1 MVDEEQ
7 EGMIMTEQD
16 PTVEELQAKVTQLTA
31 ERDKLTTDL
40 KAAQSFKTQYDEL
53 KVKYD
58 SVVQTNMDL
67 IRHIPMDG
75 QEKGQSGPKDLKD
88 MDDKERYAYLKDMAT
103 KSFEQKKA

>member
-1 MVDEEQ
+1 
-7 EGMIMTEQD
+7 MTMAEKQD
-16 PTVEELQAKVTQLTA
+16 PSIEELQAKVTQLTA
-31 ERDKLTTDL
+31 ERDKLSTDL
-40 KAAQSFKTQYDEL
+40 KAAQSYKTQFDEL

-75 QEKGQSGPKDLKD
+75 SGKDQSGTKDLKD
-88 MDDKERYAYLKDMAT
+88 MDEKERYAYLKVMAT

>member
-1 MVDEEQ
+1 
-7 EGMIMTEQD
+7 MTEQD

-88 MDDKERYAYLKDMAT
+88 MDEKERYAFLKDMAM
-103 KSFEQKKA
+103 KSFEKSKA

>member
-1 MVDEEQ
+1 
-7 EGMIMTEQD
+7 MTEKQD
-16 PTVEELQAKVTQLTA
+16 PSIEELQAKVTQLTA

-67 IRHIPMDG
+67 IRHIPMDDHDQAKTG
-75 QEKGQSGPKDLKD
+75 TKDLKD
-88 MDDKERYAYLKDMAT
+88 MDEKERYAFLKDLAI
-103 KSFEQKKA
+103 KSFEKTKA

>member
-1 MVDEEQ
+1 
-7 EGMIMTEQD
+7 MTEKQD

-40 KAAQSFKTQYDEL
+40 KAAQSFKTQYYDL
-53 KVKYD
+53 KVKYG

-75 QEKGQSGPKDLKD
+75 STDQTKTGPKDLKD
-88 MDDKERYAYLKDMAT
+88 MDERERYAFLKDLAV
-103 KSFEQKKA
+103 KSFEKSKV

>member
-1 MVDEEQ
+1 
-7 EGMIMTEQD
+7 MTEKQD
-16 PTVEELQAKVTQLTA
+16 PTVEELQKTVTQLTV
-31 ERDKLTTDL
+31 ERDKLSTDL
-40 KAAQSFKTQYDEL
+40 KAAQSYKTQFDEL

-75 QEKGQSGPKDLKD
+75 SGKDQSGPKDLKD
-88 MDDKERYAYLKDMAT
+88 MDEKERYAYLKDMAT

>member
-1 MVDEEQ
+1 
-7 EGMIMTEQD
+7 MTEKQD

-31 ERDKLTTDL
+31 ERDKLQTDL
-40 KAAQSFKTQYDEL
+40 KVSQSYKTQYDEL

-67 IRHIPMDG
+67 IRHIPMQGEDG
-75 QEKGQSGPKDLKD
+75 KTQTGTKDLKD
-88 MDDKERYAYLKDMAT
+88 MDDKERYAYLKDMAV

>member
-1 MVDEEQ
+1 
-7 EGMIMTEQD
+7 MTEKQD
-16 PTVEELQAKVTQLTA
+16 PSIEELQAKVTQLTA

-40 KAAQSFKTQYDEL
+40 KAAQSYKTQFDEL

-75 QEKGQSGPKDLKD
+75 QDKGQSGPKDLKD
-88 MDDKERYAYLKDMAT
+88 MDEKERYAYLKCLAV
-103 KSFEQKKA
+103 KSFEKTKV